1 MAEVVQ
7 QAGGD
12 ELVAGVALLG
22 EVGGLQR
29 VLELGHRLAAVLL
42 GAVAREQQLDV
53 GEAQHRVDGAGSRAR
68 LLGRPSGA
76 NCDWRMR
83 VAVSAPADSR
93 IG

>member
-1 MAEVVQ
+1 VQ
-7 QAGGD
+7 QAGRD

-22 EVGGLQR
+22 QMRRLQG
-29 VLELGHRLAAVLL
+29 VLDLRHRLAAVLRR
-42 GAVAREQQLDV
+42 AVLREQDFDPF
-53 GEAQHRVDGAGSRAR
+53 EVDHGVLSLAESRA
-68 LLGRPSGA
+68 A